1 MFNYNFSSEN
11 NYKKF
16 NKNLKAEIDSCKRI
30 IDEGKIFL
38 SMETVEDTM
47 NDCVENENYIDGIYF
62 IDRLLEASP
71 YNSDFWYKK
80 GVILSFE
87 NKFLEAIKCFN
98 KAISLNPG
106 DVEIYLDK
114 SIAEE
119 GLELMDEAVNSLE
132 TVLQMDTTNDEAYYS
147 LGMIALKEHN
157 FIKAKQCFLKTITLN
172 KEYTEVYFDL
182 ASCSEMLNEYV
193 DALNFIDKYLE
204 KDPYNENAWYNR
216 GVFLSALK
224 RKEEAISSL
233 DLALAINDYFPQAW
247 FNKGILVA
255 ELGQLHLA
263 LECFYNSLKYDA
275 YDENTVYNIANIYC
289 DLNNIKSAIEFYTKT
304 ITINNE
310 YLSAYL
316 GRAQCYSSQGH
327 FISALND
334 YQKAIDLSNSNLE
347 AWLGKAEIEYL
358 LGKLKDACLSYRNI
372 IELEPKNFNAN
383 LKFAQTLFELGNYNN
398 SIESFKV
405 CIKLDK
411 NNFLPYYYLAKIYY
425 ILKDYINVK
434 KFLILTLSHVPN
446 LKENLKKEFFEIDIN

>member
-1 MFNYNFSSEN
+1 MFNLNFFSEN
-11 NYKKF
+11 NFKEF
-16 NKNLKAEIDSCKRI
+16 DKNLKEEIVSCRKI

-47 NDCVENENYIDGIYF
+47 NNCVESENYIDGIYF
-62 IDRLLEASP
+62 IDRLLEVSP

-80 GVILSFE
+80 GILLNID
-87 NKFLEAIKCFN
+87 NKFEEAIQCFN

-119 GLELMDEAVNSLE
+119 GLELIDEAVKSLK
-132 TVLQMDTTNDEAYYS
+132 TVLEMDITNDEAYYN
-147 LGMIALKEHN
+147 LGMIAFKENN
-157 FIKAKQCFLKTITLN
+157 FIRAKECFLKTITLN
-172 KEYTEVYFDL
+172 KEYKEVYFDL
-182 ASCSEMLNEYV
+182 ASCSEVLHEFE
-193 DALNFIDKYLE
+193 DAINFIDKYLE
-204 KDPYNENAWYNR
+204 KYPYNENAWYNR

-233 DLALAINDYFPQAW
+233 DFALAINDDFPQAW

-263 LECFYNSLKYDA
+263 LECFQNSLKYDT

-289 DLNNIKSAIEFYTKT
+289 DLNNINSAIEFYTKT
-304 ITINNE
+304 IKLNNE

-316 GRAQCYSSQGH
+316 GRAQCYCSQGH

-334 YQKAIDLSNSNLE
+334 YQKVIDLSFKNIE
-347 AWLGKAEIEYL
+347 AWLGKAEIEYS
-358 LGKLKDACLSYRNI
+358 LGKLNAACLSYRNI
-372 IELEPKNFNAN
+372 IKMEPQNFNAN
-383 LKFAQTLFELGNYNN
+383 LKLAQILFELGNYND
-398 SIESFKV
+398 SIESFNE
-405 CIKLDK
+405 CTKLDK

-425 ILKDYINVK
+425 IKSNYVNVK
-434 KFLILTLSHVPN
+434 KYLALTIYYTPK
-446 LKENLKKEFFEIDIN
+446 LKERIKKEFPKIKI